1 MFILFGQSGLVNRKK
16 EISCHQCFQPPSLR
30 LTLLMGTW
38 QAFSHTVPHFKG
50 YHLNME
56 FFIPIPVFKQGYA
69 WVWKVTW
76 EVNFIL
82 MIPRKITRWKNLRKI
97 VGLRYDVLRP
107 GVSPAWC
114 SIDINI
120 INFTDI
126 KYMLCCI
133 EFYGSATL
141 SSTALL
147 WHTTCKMERTISRF
161 FLVLLQNPWSPKLMA
176 PEPTLLPRLA
186 GAQDQRQ
193 HGVCAVQLIVG
204 FVL

>member
-1 MFILFGQSGLVNRKK
+1 MFILFGQSGLINRKK
-16 EISCHQCFQPPSLR
+16 EIGCHQCFQPPSLR

-38 QAFSHTVPHFKG
+38 QAFSRTVPHFKG

-126 KYMLCCI
+126 KYMELDTC
-133 EFYGSATL
+133 SVV
-141 SSTALL
+141 SSF
-147 WHTTCKMERTISRF
+147 M
-161 FLVLLQNPWSPKLMA
+161 
-176 PEPTLLPRLA
+176 
-186 GAQDQRQ
+186 
-193 HGVCAVQLIVG
+193 AVQLCLQQRCSGIQPVKWSG
-204 FVL
+204 QSAAFF